1 MEAKFHKAAQHG
13 IKAEYRPIYKVLKVR
28 VWWVAASRL
37 VSTLN
42 NCALN

>member
-37 VSTLN
+37 ASALN